1 LVGATLSVSL
11 QDVQP
16 LPLPRKIL
24 VPQAIAHEGE
34 DRLQIVGL

>member
-1 LVGATLSVSL
+1 LSASL

-24 VPQAIAHEGE
+24 VLQAIAHEAE
-34 DRLQIVGL
+34 DRLHIVGL